1 MGALVSFTTKK
12 HIELKYLRETVAYY
26 NFKVLLKGC
35 WFRWFI
41 FLLQPMPFIVG
52 YQVYFFVPPINDYV
66 YYHVNDFLNMLSIIR
81 LCYSIGKVIIFSSW
95 MSHSAKRVCNLYG
108 AQHDL
113 LFAIKCVVRGQ
124 PITVAIVLLWLT
136 ILVYANTA
144 RICEAPLDRIVKT
157 GMPHTYLNSVWEVI
171 LTTTTSKL
179 RT

>member
-1 MGALVSFTTKK
+1 MSFTTKK